1 MNDVIIVVLEY
12 HSINQLNNLSFIE
25 SYLSLGFKIID
36 CRKKRKKTNIDI
48 FQFKSNDIIIHQKHA
63 GE

>member
-36 CRKKRKKTNIDI
+36 CRKKRKKNIDI